1 MNKTKLSLGVIFITA
16 LAVVIIVPVVI
27 VTTSGKANTPT
38 TTTDPVK
45 KPYDLSKLT
54 EEEKSRIN
62 CFLEE
67 HSRFENLTEYQC
79 VNIRGCIYKPSEYEK
94 VYFLVYRIFT
104 KNRLFLSFFD
114 LFNINFFL

>member
-27 VTTSGKANTPT
+27 VTTSGKANAP

-54 EEEKSRIN
+54 EDEKSRIN

-79 VNIRGCIYKPSEYEK
+79 VNVRGCIYKPSEYEK
-94 VYFLVYRIFT
+94 VYFLV
-104 KNRLFLSFFD
+104 
-114 LFNINFFL
+114 